1 MRNFNFSDTEQ
12 DMNISQLFKEEP
24 VFGENLTNLS
34 ESVTEN
40 KKVSPKRLNIFKK
53 TPVHVFE
60 NKKEE
65 NKIEV
70 DLKRELEDAS
80 DTEEVA
86 PKSKRKKIVRLI
98 YRD

>member
-1 MRNFNFSDTEQ
+1 
-12 DMNISQLFKEEP
+12 MNISQLFKEEP

-34 ESVTEN
+34 ECASNN

-53 TPVHVFE
+53 IPVHFFE

-70 DLKRELEDAS
+70 DLKRKYEDVS
-80 DTEEVA
+80 DTEEVT
-86 PKSKRKKIVRLI
+86 PKLKRKKIVRLI
-98 YRD
+98 YRN